1 MTSAASQSSS
11 ASQHSYVDTKLLIG
25 NQWLEA
31 SDGKTLPVVNPATGH
46 PIGKVACASKLDL
59 DAALEAALKG
69 FDVWR
74 WTPAHE
80 RTAVMRRASG
90 LLRQTDR
97 KFNRMRP
104 SMARVLGLETR
115 SAKEG

>member
-90 LLRQTDR
+90 SCDR
-97 KFNRMRP
+97 GSMR
-104 SMARVLGLETR
+104 
-115 SAKEG
+115 